1 MREKKHVMHERE
13 NIDKYI
19 KDKEYIANTYVMRCF
34 FISMIVYLIAFLLN
48 VVDIFIIDKSI
59 MLMGFVPSIFIYL
72 AMLFV
77 TKKVSLSF
85 TCYK

>member
-34 FISMIVYLIAFLLN
+34 FIASPNIYKMFYIFGDAICYKKS
-48 VVDIFIIDKSI
+48 FIII
-59 MLMGFVPSIFIYL
+59 
-72 AMLFV
+72 
-77 TKKVSLSF
+77 
-85 TCYK
+85 

>member
-48 VVDIFIIDKSI
+48 VFDIFIIDKGI
-59 MLMGFVPSIFIYL
+59 MLMGFIPSIFIYL
-72 AMLFV
+72 TRCTIF
-77 TKKVSLSF
+77 KDRS
-85 TCYK
+85 